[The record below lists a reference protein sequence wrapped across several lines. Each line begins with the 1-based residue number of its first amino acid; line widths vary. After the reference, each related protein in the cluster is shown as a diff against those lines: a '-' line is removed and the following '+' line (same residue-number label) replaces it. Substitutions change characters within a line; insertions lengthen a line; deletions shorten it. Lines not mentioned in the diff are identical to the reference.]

1 VRKVDSYTLMLSTEL
16 RVRLYKEW
24 RQNQDAGTLVR
35 ILEESGLGKELTGS
49 DYYKTLIIGFK
60 NGGYPVYKNTEIA
73 LMADYREK
81 NPLLASGRFTRT
93 DNGKGTCI
101 APDFERELFSH
112 YPETSVEE
120 GIRRAGLDPMDFG
133 YQRIRKLKREFEAK
147 HDSSVMKMFKKYRS
161 ENSDFGVN
169 YMTKSGMKR
178 CEFYNDGFKRNK
190 CDAPQYADIMPQ
202 YRTQIK
208 STSLAGRIKSGKC
221 EGCGAS
227 TVKIYMHHVKRLK
240 DLNTDNEFEALMI
253 GKRRKSLALCPLC
266 FEKATNINT

>member
-1 VRKVDSYTLMLSTEL
+1 MPKEKWIAKLREYGAFIIKKDDVGKEVWKPIHRGALMYLDEVAIISKYNAEI
-16 RVRLYKEW
+16 RGLYNYY
-24 RQNQDAGTLVR
+24 RMAINVCN
-35 ILEESGLGKELTGS
+35 LGKFHFIMRGS
-49 DYYKTLIIGFK
+49 CLKTL
-60 NGGYPVYKNTEIA
+60 A
-73 LMADYREK
+73 
-81 NPLLASGRFTRT
+81 
-93 DNGKGTCI
+93 
-101 APDFERELFSH
+101 
-112 YPETSVEE
+112 
-120 GIRRAGLDPMDFG
+120 
-133 YQRIRKLKREFEAK
+133 AK

-240 DLNTDNEFEALMI
+240 DLNADNEFEALMI